1 MFLNC
6 FVEITCISTIIW
18 FVLHYV
24 MNVKFTKRF
33 IIVPIVTFAI
43 CFYLLVGK
51 FDEKYFF
58 GTGILY
64 LLLPVLLAKD
74 FKKTVVLY
82 TSLLTIV
89 LSYFIFGFIYFIMN
103 FFQIPIE
110 EKAYCLT
117 MIVSILLVI
126 KLRNKT
132 DILGIMKLLSTK
144 IKVILLIY
152 LWVLFCFYT
161 FINDYLSYQPRELLL
176 VYSFFLYL
184 IIFGSGLLI
193 FMLIRNIKKKSYY
206 ENLSNIMD
214 VRLTEQVKHYEQVEK
229 TDNELRKFRH
239 NYKNM
244 KIGLMSLLN
253 NKDTDGAKKYVAD
266 CDELLDID
274 YTLYQTGNSII
285 NAILSDK
292 AMKVKDKGI
301 TIKFTGLIPQTKISN
316 TDLCIIFGNILD
328 NAIEAVEKVDDN
340 IAKEIN
346 IDVYKKK
353 DYLFITVTN
362 PTKTEVAIK
371 DNKIVTSKDDKSNHG
386 LGLSSVEETLKK
398 YDGHLDLECDNNKFT
413 TSFDFCVV

>member
-1 MFLNC
+1 MELDC
-6 FVEITCISTIIW
+6 FVEFTCISTIIW

-110 EKAYCLT
+110 EEAYCLT

-176 VYSFFLYL
+176 AYSFFLYL

-229 TDNELRKFRH
+229 NR
-239 NYKNM
+239 
-244 KIGLMSLLN
+244 
-253 NKDTDGAKKYVAD
+253 
-266 CDELLDID
+266 
-274 YTLYQTGNSII
+274 Q
-285 NAILSDK
+285 
-292 AMKVKDKGI
+292 
-301 TIKFTGLIPQTKISN
+301 
-316 TDLCIIFGNILD
+316 
-328 NAIEAVEKVDDN
+328 
-340 IAKEIN
+340 
-346 IDVYKKK
+346 
-353 DYLFITVTN
+353 
-362 PTKTEVAIK
+362 
-371 DNKIVTSKDDKSNHG
+371 
-386 LGLSSVEETLKK
+386 
-398 YDGHLDLECDNNKFT
+398 
-413 TSFDFCVV
+413 